1 MGISRFGQLMDRRG
15 FLSTLAGLLT
25 VSAPTATIAMGQSGA
40 FSARRMLTSRG
51 RTRSERDSGL
61 TQWSRELVRRTS
73 APANLE
79 AQLVAADSPRLLDAP
94 FIIWSEDADPG
105 ALSAS
110 ERRGVEV
117 FLRLGGIIVVDD
129 AQPQSGDF
137 GVAAKRELRRILPE
151 LPAVVLDSNSVLY
164 KAFYLV
170 RRPMGRLQGPN
181 QIEAIIRG
189 RLPQVLFLSCDL
201 LGALATS
208 EDGSY
213 RFEMDSQSPR
223 QRELAIRFAVN
234 IAMFVLCSDYKD
246 DQVHAEWIMR
256 RRAGA
261 PR

>member
-1 MGISRFGQLMDRRG
+1 MENSRLGKLMNRRR
-15 FLSTLAGLLT
+15 FLSTLTGVLAA
-25 VSAPTATIAMGQSGA
+25 SAPTTASAMGQSGA

-51 RTRSERDSGL
+51 RARSERDSGL
-61 TQWSRELVRRTS
+61 SQWSRELVRRTS

-79 AQLVAADSPRLLDAP
+79 AVLVAADSPRLLDAP

-105 ALSAS
+105 ALNAS
-110 ERRGVEV
+110 ERRGLEV
-117 FLRLGGIIVVDD
+117 FLRLGGIVVVDD
-129 AQPQSGDF
+129 AQPQSGAF

-151 LPAVVLDSNSVLY
+151 LPPVALDSSSVLY

-170 RRPMGRLQGPN
+170 RRPMGRLLGPN
-181 QIEAIIRG
+181 QMEAIVRG

-223 QRELAIRFAVN
+223 QREQAIRFAVN

-256 RRAGA
+256 RRAGG